1 MTIAYSYV
9 RFSSKKQELSDS
21 KRRQIDAARKYA
33 SAHGL
38 VLSEDTFE
46 DLGISAYRGRNAA
59 EGALGAFLA
68 AVDAGHID
76 SSAHLLVESLDRVSR
91 NKVNDALTLF
101 LSIIDRGITVVSL
114 IDQQVYSQESIA
126 KDRGIG
132 LIISI
137 TQFIR
142 SHEESATKST
152 RIKAAWD
159 NKRSTRQILTTVCPA
174 WIIYNKTNNQFD
186 LIPDKAEIVKRIFD
200 AAISGKGTPTIAREL
215 NQTNTPTLGTAAE
228 WSAALVSHVLHNR
241 STYGL
246 YYPKKA
252 SADEIENY
260 YPAVISQDQFDQCQ
274 AIIDGRNR
282 NRTGGNREDIQN
294 IFAGLVYCGECG
306 SKYRYVSKKGK
317 ERYLQCTTAYNTGK
331 CKAITLP
338 YTALKTAVIHDILY
352 FPDIEDYEKLD
363 NSEHQLL
370 LNSLADIKS
379 QISKLTALL
388 GVLDDPS
395 PIINQISDLQRQQ
408 KHIERDLSKPRKI
421 PVAQS
426 ILDLRKQ
433 SVITHKDDTPD
444 NRRKLQSLIRM
455 VIDRIYIH
463 PEIDYDDGNE
473 MYYRLAWFTGPVVD
487 EINSNKSTGI
497 ACRIHLPQWGI
508 KDSNRS
514 NQYQAII
521 NKDDIAYVKEH
532 HPKWVKYI
540 K

>member
-1 MTIAYSYV
+1 V
-9 RFSSKKQELSDS
+9 LSD
-21 KRRQIDAARKYA
+21 
-33 SAHGL
+33 
-38 VLSEDTFE
+38 DTYE
-46 DLGISAYRGRNAA
+46 DLGISAFRGKNAA

-68 AVDAGHID
+68 AVDAGQID
-76 SSAHLLVESLDRVSR
+76 ASAHLLVESLDRVSR
-91 NKVNDALTLF
+91 NKVNDALALF

-114 IDQQVYSQESIA
+114 IDQQVYSQETIS

-159 NKRSTRQILTTVCPA
+159 QKRNTGQILTTVCPA
-174 WIIYNKTNNQFD
+174 WIRYDKTNNRFE
-186 LIPDKAEIVKRIFD
+186 LIPDKAEVIRRIFD
-200 AAISGKGTPTIAREL
+200 SAISGKGTPTIAREL
-215 NQTNTPTLGTAAE
+215 NQTNTPTLGTAIE
-228 WSAALVSHVLHNR
+228 WSAALVAHVLHNR
-241 STYGL
+241 SVYGL

-252 SADEIENY
+252 SASEIQDY
-260 YPAVISQDQFDQCQ
+260 YPPVISQDQYDHCQ

-282 NRTGGNREDIQN
+282 NRTGGNREDVQN

-331 CKAITLP
+331 CKALSIS
-338 YTALKTAVIHDILY
+338 YTPLKTAVIHDILY
-352 FPDIEDYEKLD
+352 FPEIDDYKELD
-363 NSEHQLL
+363 NSEHQKL
-370 LNSLADIKS
+370 LNALGDVKS
-379 QISKLTALL
+379 QITKLTALL

-395 PIINQISDLQRQQ
+395 PIISQISGLQRQQ
-408 KHIERDLSKPRKI
+408 KQIERDIAKPRKI

-433 SVITHKDDTPD
+433 AEITRNEDTPD
-444 NRRKLQSLIRM
+444 NRRKLQSIIRL

-463 PEIDYDDGNE
+463 PGIDYDDGNE
-473 MYYRLAWFTGPVVD
+473 MYYRMAWFTGPVVD

-514 NQYQAII
+514 NQYQAIA
-521 NKDDIAYVKEH
+521 NKDDIAYVIEN